1 MKKFRSLFS
10 LFLFICVGAGSTFA
24 QNLVTVK
31 GTVSSADTEENL
43 AGVSVTAGTS
53 GTSTSIDGSY
63 SVSVSPGATITFSHP
78 EFQTQQFVVPAGAE
92 QIMRIVRLEPDAQRI
107 DDVVVIAYGE
117 RKKGTVAGSVA
128 TVKAGK
134 LNDTPTASFDQ
145 ALQGQATGLMV
156 LSNTGEPSAAA
167 TFQIRGINSINSGT
181 SPLFIL
187 DGMPIS
193 SSDFNAISPSD
204 IESISILKDASST
217 SIYGARAAN
226 GVIVI
231 TTKRGSG
238 QNNKAQIVYRMQLG
252 FSQLAHGNW
261 NLMDTPERIQ
271 YEKEV
276 GLSAGQDYEKLSRT
290 NVNWLNEVF
299 NSFAP
304 LQSYELQ
311 VSGSNNTSNYFVS
324 GGYYNQ
330 QGTTNDSNFSRYN
343 FRTNMDTRASNWLK
357 IGTSTML
364 AYEEYSESMAGS
376 YALNTPISATRF
388 MLPYWNPYKAD
399 GSLTSINDNTWE
411 GTGQNPLEWVKNNP
425 YYTKKYKVISN
436 LSATA
441 TITKGLT
448 FRTLLGVDFS
458 HIAVSSKSYP
468 SYKANSKQ
476 GSASRSSGDGLNLTI
491 TNTLNYVFNKQ
502 GGHSFNFMV
511 GQEGIDYRSESFN
524 VTTTGQK
531 NDLLT
536 SLSTGTRAR
545 SWNSSSTTYSYL
557 SFFGRGEYNYKNR
570 FYADFSLRTDAS
582 SRFGKDGRWAGFW
595 SAAFM
600 WDARN
605 EKFLSGAKWL
615 TMAQVAVSTGTTGNS
630 SIPNYDHLAL
640 VTGNVNY
647 LGQAGLTPYSKGNE
661 NLKWEKIWASNIALH
676 LGFWNRVN
684 LDVEFYNKLTTNML
698 MATPVSYST
707 DDSGF
712 RWDNVG
718 GMVNR
723 GIEVNVNA
731 DVIRAKG
738 FTWNVNANAS
748 YNRNKITELYNG
760 IDEYVNSTSGTRL
773 AVGHSHGEFFM
784 NRFAGVNPANGDAL
798 WYTKD
803 GERINEF
810 RESDKVMLGKSS
822 IAPWMGGFG
831 TSLNYK
837 GITLSAQFSWVA
849 DRWMINN
856 DRLFEEGGGL
866 YDAYNQSKRM
876 LYDRWKQPGD
886 VTDVPRHGITPQID
900 THLLEDAS
908 FLRLKNVSLSYSLP
922 PELLSKT
929 GFLYGTRIYFQAQ
942 NLLTFTKFTGLDPES
957 SSNVYKAEYPMS
969 RQFTLG
975 LELTF

>member
-10 LFLFICVGAGSTFA
+10 LFLFICVGTGSSFA

-31 GTVSSADTEENL
+31 GAVSSADTNETL
-43 AGVSVTAGTS
+43 IGVSVAAGSVS
-53 GTSTSIDGSY
+53 GITSTDGSY
-63 SVSVSPGATITFSHP
+63 SVSVSPGATVTFSYPDH
-78 EFQTQQFVVPAGAE
+78 QTQQFIVPAGAE
-92 QIMRIVRLEPDAQRI
+92 QMIRNVRLEPDAQRI

-117 RKKGTVAGSVA
+117 RKKGTVAGSVS

-156 LSNTGEPSAAA
+156 LSNSGEPSAAA
-167 TFQIRGINSINSGT
+167 SFQIRGINSINSGT

-193 SSDFNAISPSD
+193 SSDFNAISPAD
-204 IESISILKDASST
+204 VESISILKDASST

-238 QNNKAQIVYRMQLG
+238 NNSKAQIVYRMQLG
-252 FSQLAHGNW
+252 FSQLAYGKW
-261 NLMDTPERIQ
+261 NLMDTPERIR
-271 YEKEV
+271 YEQEV
-276 GLSAGQDYEKLSRT
+276 GLTTGQDYEKLSRT
-290 NVNWLNEVF
+290 NVNWLKEVF
-299 NSFAP
+299 NDFAP

-311 VSGSNNTSNYFVS
+311 VSGSNNNSNYFIS

-330 QGTTNDSNFSRYN
+330 QGTTNDSDFSRYN
-343 FRTNMDTRASNWLK
+343 FRTNMDTRATNWLK
-357 IGTSTML
+357 VGTSTML
-364 AYEEYSESMAGS
+364 AYEEFSESMSGS
-376 YALNTPISATRF
+376 YTLYTPIAASRF
-388 MLPYWNPYKAD
+388 MLPYWNPYNAD
-399 GSLTSINDNTWE
+399 GSLASINDGSWK
-411 GTGQNPLEWVKNNP
+411 GLGQNPLEWVKNNP
-425 YYTKKYKVISN
+425 YKTQKYKVISN

-458 HIAVSSKSYP
+458 HATVNTESYP
-468 SYKANSKQ
+468 SYKPNNGQ
-476 GSASRSSGDGLNLTI
+476 GSAARSSADGLNLMI
-491 TNTLNYVFNKQ
+491 TNTLNYIFNKS

-511 GQEGIDYRSESFN
+511 GQEGINYRSESFS
-524 VTTTGQK
+524 VTTSGQT

-536 SLSTGTRAR
+536 SLATGTRAR
-545 SWNSSSTTYSYL
+545 SWTNSSTSYSYL

-570 FYADFSLRTDAS
+570 FYADFSLRTDGS
-582 SRFGKDGRWAGFW
+582 SRFGADGRWAGFW

-600 WDARN
+600 WDVRN
-605 EKFLSGAKWL
+605 EKFFSGAKWL
-615 TMAQVAVSTGTTGNS
+615 TLAQVAVSTGTTGNS

-640 VTGNVNY
+640 VVGSVNY
-647 LGQAGLTPYSKGNE
+647 LGQAGLAPYSKGNE
-661 NLKWEKIWASNIALH
+661 NLKWEKIWSSNIALH

-684 LDVEFYNKLTTNML
+684 LDVELYNKLTTNML
-698 MATPVSYST
+698 MAVPVSYA
-707 DDSGF
+707 DAGF
-712 RWDNVG
+712 GYRWDNVG

-723 GIEVNVNA
+723 GVEINVNA

-738 FTWNVNANAS
+738 FTWNISANVS
-748 YNRNKITELYNG
+748 YNHNKITELYNG
-760 IDEYVNSTSGTRL
+760 IDEYVDSGSGIRL
-773 AVGHSHGEFFM
+773 EVGRSYGEFFM
-784 NRFAGVNPANGDAL
+784 NRFAGVNPTNGDAL

-803 GERINEF
+803 GEITTEF
-810 RESDKVMLGKSS
+810 RESDKIMLGKSF

-849 DRWMINN
+849 NRWMMNN
-856 DRLFEEGGGL
+856 DRYFEEGGGL
-866 YDAYNQSKRM
+866 FDAYNQSKRM
-876 LYDRWKQPGD
+876 LYDRWKKPGD
-886 VTDVPRHGITPQID
+886 LTDVPRHGVSPQFD
-900 THLLEDAS
+900 SHLLEDAS
-908 FLRLKNVSLSYSLP
+908 FLRLKNVMLSYSLP
-922 PELLSKT
+922 SELLSRT
-929 GFLYGTRIYFQAQ
+929 GFLYGTRIYIQAQ

-957 SSNVYKAEYPMS
+957 SSNVYKAEYPMP
-969 RQFTLG
+969 RQFTFG